1 MRFITTATS
10 TNAFLSSEVKGLRN
24 VYLAN
29 HWLRYPGGIPTA
41 AYMGRQVIE
50 EIKELES

>member
-50 EIKELES
+50 EIKEPES